1 MRVLTSVRTNSVCII
16 ALASALLGADQAA
29 AQQPSQD
36 QAAIKSNCSSDYLS
50 YCSSVPRGGSQALQC
65 LKSNL
70 AKLSSGCQQ
79 AVKAAA
85 ATAAAPLN
93 AGTPAPSKP
102 VAEAKSAVP
111 AKSTPPAS
119 ATTQPAPSAPTSS
132 ATTQPATP
140 APSTTASSAPAS
152 PAADATAKS
161 GSPAKSAEKTAS
173 TTAKAAAPS
182 AVAPALGFIPPRKK
196 LLLARSCRD
205 DFRVYCPGVDVGCRS
220 SHHLPEREYQ

>member
-36 QAAIKSNCSSDYLS
+36 QIAAIKSNCRSDYLS

-85 ATAAAPLN
+85 ATAAAPSN

-161 GSPAKSAEKTAS
+161 GSPAK
-173 TTAKAAAPS
+173 
-182 AVAPALGFIPPRKK
+182 
-196 LLLARSCRD
+196 
-205 DFRVYCPGVDVGCRS
+205 
-220 SHHLPEREYQ
+220 

>member
-29 AQQPSQD
+29 AQQP
-36 QAAIKSNCSSDYLS
+36 

-70 AKLSSGCQQ
+70 AKLSSGCQH

-111 AKSTPPAS
+111 APPA
-119 ATTQPAPSAPTSS
+119 
-132 ATTQPATP
+132 
-140 APSTTASSAPAS
+140 
-152 PAADATAKS
+152 
-161 GSPAKSAEKTAS
+161 
-173 TTAKAAAPS
+173 
-182 AVAPALGFIPPRKK
+182 
-196 LLLARSCRD
+196 
-205 DFRVYCPGVDVGCRS
+205 
-220 SHHLPEREYQ
+220 

>member
-29 AQQPSQD
+29 AQQPCQD
-36 QAAIKSNCSSDYLS
+36 QIAAIKSNCSSDYLS

-111 AKSTPPAS
+111 APPAS
-119 ATTQPAPSAPTSS
+119 ATTQPAPSAPASS

-161 GSPAKSAEKTAS
+161 GSPAKSAKKTAS

-196 LLLARSCRD
+196 LMLARSCRD